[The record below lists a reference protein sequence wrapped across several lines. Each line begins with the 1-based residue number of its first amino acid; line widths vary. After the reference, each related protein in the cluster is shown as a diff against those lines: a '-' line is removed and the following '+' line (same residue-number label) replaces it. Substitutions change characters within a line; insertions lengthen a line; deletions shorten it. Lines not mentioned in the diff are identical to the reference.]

1 MWEHII
7 GRVTRTTMIRRIGA
21 VCYVLWGVL
30 HVYVGTMLLSSLLR
44 HGTGQGKEVGW
55 GQMYYSFVVIFGVLV
70 VATAVRL
77 NWRGDPAGY
86 WINLGIALTTDGVF
100 VFIMM
105 APGYITFSQ
114 GISGPIF
121 AVPAIVLT
129 TIAHVSWPN
138 RRLGVRAG

>member
-1 MWEHII
+1 
-7 GRVTRTTMIRRIGA
+7 
-21 VCYVLWGVL
+21 
-30 HVYVGTMLLSSLLR
+30 MLLSTLLR
-44 HGTGQGKEVGW
+44 HGTGQGKEVAW
-55 GQMYYSFVVIFGVLV
+55 GQMYYSLVLILGVLV
-70 VATAVRL
+70 VATAIRL
-77 NWRGDPAGY
+77 NWRGDAAGY

-129 TIAHVSWPN
+129 TIAHISGRGQFPRRVSAVARSASFPADSSDAVS
-138 RRLGVRAG
+138 GTS